1 MVSCAAPSTI
11 SSRSASHARLS
22 RSPHTSAE
30 RLLTRVITVARETRS
45 YGRLSW
51 MTLPPL
57 KIGPY
62 TLASPFVLAPMAG
75 VTDAPFRR
83 LCRRFGA
90 GMTTSEMT
98 TADTRL
104 WQTPKSRYR
113 LDLDLDAE
121 PVTVQIAGSEPRQ
134 LAEAAVACVGRGAQ
148 IIDINMGCPA
158 KKVCRKLAGSALL
171 KDEKRVAEILTTV
184 VDAVSVPVT
193 LKMRTGWDPE
203 HRNAVDVARIA
214 EDSGIR
220 SLAVHGRTRACRYKG
235 TPEFETIARVKEA
248 VNIPV
253 IANGNITTLK
263 KSLEVLLLTNC
274 DGLMI
279 GRGAQG
285 RPWIFRELG
294 LLLNPDRKKPQ
305 LDKYELRDIML
316 DHLSELHRFYGELTG
331 VRVARKHLT
340 WYCRSL
346 ADADEFRHRVGRVD
360 SASEQISLTR
370 AYFDREDGG
379 ASLAA

>member
-1 MVSCAAPSTI
+1 MP
-11 SSRSASHARLS
+11 
-22 RSPHTSAE
+22 
-30 RLLTRVITVARETRS
+30 VID
-45 YGRLSW
+45 LK
-51 MTLPPL
+51 PL
-57 KIGPY
+57 RIGPY
-62 TLASPFVLAPMAG
+62 TLCSPFVLAPMAG

-121 PVTVQIAGSEPRQ
+121 PIAVQIAGSEPQQ
-134 LAEAAVACVGRGAQ
+134 LAIAAVACVERGAQ

-171 KDEKRVAEILTTV
+171 KDRKLVAAILNAV
-184 VDAVSVPVT
+184 VAAVDVPVT
-193 LKMRTGWDPE
+193 LKYRTGWDLE
-203 HRNAVDVARIA
+203 HRNAVDIAHVA
-214 EDSGIR
+214 EDAGVQA
-220 SLAVHGRTRACRYKG
+220 LAIHGRTRACRYRG
-235 TPEFETIARVKEA
+235 DAEYETIAAVKQA

-253 IANGNITTLK
+253 IANGDITTVE
-263 KSLEVLLLTNC
+263 KSLEVLRLTDA

-285 RPWIFRELG
+285 RPWIFRELNN
-294 LLLNPDRKKPQ
+294 LLDPVAENTQ
-305 LDKYELRDIML
+305 LEKIELRDIML
-316 DHLSELHRFYGELTG
+316 GHLSDLHRFYGDVTG

-340 WYCRSL
+340 WYCNSL
-346 ADADEFRHRVGRVD
+346 ENADAYRHQVVRVER
-360 SASEQISLTR
+360 ASEQTRLTKE
-370 AYFDREDGG
+370 FFGN
-379 ASLAA
+379 LPT